1 MKTEDESFEMTKTF
15 GLGVLLKLTK
25 NDTKGIKIAT
35 TGNKFRSN
43 ISRNELNTAVDKTIR
58 THNIKIKTE

>member
-1 MKTEDESFEMTKTF
+1 MKNPDESFEMKKTF

-25 NDTKGIKIAT
+25 NDTKGIKIST

-43 ISRNELNTAVDKTIR
+43 LSRNELNSAVDKTIKAR
-58 THNIKIKTE
+58 NIKIKTE